1 MGVGVWCVINIVTDL
16 YSTYPEAKRIM
27 SSIQVLRDQK
37 AALETDIARI
47 MKAAEEK
54 KKTLEDAIVRQRAQ
68 EIAQGK
74 AEIQKIMQL
83 YNLSAN
89 EVFGGAAPSG
99 KKPAVGKSESYLS
112 DIRKFYNGN

>member
-1 MGVGVWCVINIVTDL
+1 
-16 YSTYPEAKRIM
+16 
-27 SSIQVLRDQK
+27 
-37 AALETDIARI
+37 
-47 MKAAEEK
+47 
-54 KKTLEDAIVRQRAQ
+54 
-68 EIAQGK
+68 
-74 AEIQKIMQL
+74 MQL